1 MANLVTTCDVIPCD
15 VIPCDVGSAP
25 RADRCRVCFTNTL
38 RIILSIGVMLLLFCA
53 QSFLGFAS
61 TTALNKRHSLIS
73 SSAHSYQIAF
83 PQNKKLLLIIFDFND
98 FMCMS
103 CLESFLTFCQ
113 LLPPHILEENAW
125 GILTIESAIKKSGL
139 KDSVKIATTK
149 LRGFVTANSIKF
161 PIFIDEYQIFQ
172 QFEKKGTAVL
182 LFDGTNNILKEYIF
196 PLNKNQIGEIQKIVS
211 GF

>member
-1 MANLVTTCDVIPCD
+1 MAKHLVF
-15 VIPCDVGSAP
+15 SA
-25 RADRCRVCFTNTL
+25 A
-38 RIILSIGVMLLLFCA
+38 ILLFCA
-53 QSFLGFAS
+53 QPFLGFSS
-61 TTALNKRHSLIS
+61 TTALNKCHSLMS
-73 SSAHSYQIAF
+73 SSAHSYQIEF

-98 FMCMS
+98 FMCMN

-125 GILTIESAIKKSGL
+125 GILTIGSAIKKSGL
-139 KDSVKIATTK
+139 KNSVKIAKTK
-149 LRGFVTANSIKF
+149 LRGFVMANRIKF

-196 PLNKNQIGEIQKIVS
+196 PLSKDRIGEIQKIVS